1 MLPSERRLLVLDD
14 DPTGS
19 QCVHDISV
27 AFEQNPELLAG
38 TLSTPG
44 SACFTL
50 TNSRALDEVD
60 AVELNRAT
68 VRGVIQRLREESGE
82 DAVRQLHVISRSDST
97 LRGHVIAEPTV
108 IADTLSEEGFP
119 VDAVLF
125 SPAMLEAGRYTQ
137 DDVHFAIVD
146 GQAVPVSDTDFANDA
161 TFGYSSSDLKEFLQ
175 ERSNGSI
182 AAEDVLSISLKE
194 IRDEGA
200 SHVESLLA
208 DARNRRWV
216 VINAETYEDMQVV
229 ADAVTALEKQGH
241 RFITRCGP
249 SFVRPLAG
257 QSDPRILD
265 SADIATDPE
274 RLQHGLVVVGSHVG
288 LTTQQ
293 LHVLQERGRL
303 VEYEL
308 DVRQLL
314 DPETR
319 MRHLDE
325 TTARLRRSLQTDDVA
340 LYTSRELISASDP
353 AESLAIAR
361 SVSEAVVE
369 VVARVRDARPA
380 WVIAKGGITSHEVAQ
395 KGLGIRLARV
405 VGQFF
410 PGQISLFEPVEAADS
425 ALGCPYVVFPGNV
438 GGREALAEVAERLKG
453 ATTDEGLGVR
463 A

>member
-1 MLPSERRLLVLDD
+1 
-14 DPTGS
+14 
-19 QCVHDISV
+19 
-27 AFEQNPELLAG
+27 
-38 TLSTPG
+38 
-44 SACFTL
+44 
-50 TNSRALDEVD
+50 
-60 AVELNRAT
+60 
-68 VRGVIQRLREESGE
+68 
-82 DAVRQLHVISRSDST
+82 
-97 LRGHVIAEPTV
+97 
-108 IADTLSEEGFP
+108 
-119 VDAVLF
+119 
-125 SPAMLEAGRYTQ
+125 LEAGRYTQ

-161 TFGYSSSDLKEFLQ
+161 TFGYSSSGLKEFLQ

-182 AAEDVLSISLKE
+182 AAEDVLSISLKD

-293 LHVLQERGRL
+293 LHVLQERGGL

-308 DVRQLL
+308 DVRQL
-314 DPETR
+314 
-319 MRHLDE
+319 
-325 TTARLRRSLQTDDVA
+325 
-340 LYTSRELISASDP
+340 
-353 AESLAIAR
+353 
-361 SVSEAVVE
+361 
-369 VVARVRDARPA
+369 
-380 WVIAKGGITSHEVAQ
+380 
-395 KGLGIRLARV
+395 
-405 VGQFF
+405 
-410 PGQISLFEPVEAADS
+410 
-425 ALGCPYVVFPGNV
+425 
-438 GGREALAEVAERLKG
+438 
-453 ATTDEGLGVR
+453 
-463 A
+463 